1 MQVRRREGRLAFV
14 PVRFGDDVIGGAEM
28 VLRELADGLAER
40 GWAVDVLTG
49 CARDHF
55 GGAHWY
61 EPGVTELAHGARLV
75 RFPSV
80 TSRGR
85 AHRVLG
91 NRQLDRGDS
100 LDIRAAY
107 EWLNDDVRVPG
118 LFEYL
123 VDHGHEYRAVVAAP
137 YLYWTT
143 VATAAAAPDRTVL
156 LPCLHDEPAAALPVY
171 DGIFRDARG
180 CWFLTEPEAD
190 FARKRWPDLTEHAVV
205 GAGVRVPERYDPDG
219 FRARFGI
226 DGPFVLYAG
235 RRESGKGFGRLVE
248 WFARSTAP
256 LPASLR
262 LVVAGPGPAP
272 IPDAAA
278 PYVVDVGALSE
289 RDRDDAMA
297 AARALVQ
304 PSPNESF
311 SRTMMEAWLAG
322 TFVVA
327 NGASA
332 VSRWHCERSGAGAVY
347 ADEAEFATWM
357 RRLADPAWSP
367 PDDAGRAYVLREYTM
382 PTVLDRVEALLDQWL
397 PIEGVR

>member
-1 MQVRRREGRLAFV
+1 M
-14 PVRFGDDVIGGAEM
+14 PVRFGDEVIGGAEM
-28 VLRELADGLAER
+28 LLRELADGLAER

-61 EPGVTELAHGARLV
+61 EPGETARPNGARLV

-85 AHRVLG
+85 AYRVLG
-91 NRQLDRGDS
+91 NRRLARGRTLGTD
-100 LDIRAAY
+100 AAY
-107 EWLNDDVRVPG
+107 RWLNDDVRVPG

-123 VDHGHEYRAVVAAP
+123 IDHAHEYRAIVAAP

-156 LPCLHDEPAAALPVY
+156 LPCLHDEPTAALPVY
-171 DGIFRDARG
+171 DGMFRDARG

-205 GAGVRVPERYDPDG
+205 GTGVRVPDHYDAEG
-219 FRARFGI
+219 FRARYGI
-226 DGPFVLYAG
+226 EGPFVLYAG
-235 RRESGKGFGRLVE
+235 RREPGKGFGQLVDS
-248 WFARSTAP
+248 FAASAAQ
-256 LPASLR
+256 LPGWLR
-262 LVVAGPGPAP
+262 LVVAGPGPAA
-272 IPDAAA
+272 IPESAKQ
-278 PYVVDVGALSE
+278 YVVDVGALSE

-322 TFVVA
+322 TFVLA

-332 VSRWHCERSGAGAVY
+332 VSRWHCARSGAGAVY
-347 ADEAEFATWM
+347 ANEAELGSWM
-357 RRLADPAWSP
+357 QRLADPAWTP
-367 PDDAGRAYVLREYTM
+367 PDDGGRAYVLREYTW
-382 PTVLDRVEALLDQWL
+382 PVVLDRIEALLDAWFPTGAEQ
-397 PIEGVR
+397 